1 MATYTSQY
9 DKKYL
14 NKEDY
19 DLVQQYKQDY
29 ANATTPEER
38 QQAHANAESIRDKYK
53 YSGGGDG
60 SDYIGK
66 SGLNIS
72 PDTDQALNKYGT
84 YTPSASVTA
93 AQNYLSQVQSSKPG
107 GYVSKWEGQITD
119 IYNKIVNRDKFSYDL
134 NSDMLYQ
141 QYKDQYTALGEMAMM
156 DTMGQAAGLTGGYGN
171 TYAQNAGQQAYQS
184 YLRQINEVVPELYGM
199 ARDQHNQETQDLY
212 NQFSMTQTLEDTDY
226 GRYRDSVSDYQWEL
240 GFAAD
245 QYNAERNYDFGVLES
260 NRNYAMNIANMESE
274 QASEN
279 RSYAYDTAMN
289 MISSG
294 VMPSADMLSQAG
306 ISDADAY
313 SLVQMALSKRSNGG
327 GGGGKTTGNSTSTAS
342 TGNYKAGV
350 TSATGAGSI
359 SDVVMTIK
367 SQGWTGAQAESAISG
382 EVAAGELT
390 EDQAEIARKMLG
402 LK

>member
-14 NKEDY
+14 NEDDY
-19 DLVQQYKQDY
+19 NLVQQYKQDY

-38 QQAHANAESIRDKYK
+38 QQAHANAEAVRDKYK

-60 SDYIGK
+60 SEYLGK

-84 YTPSASVTA
+84 YTPSASVNA

-141 QYKDQYTALGEMAMM
+141 QYKDQYSALGEMAMM
-156 DTMGQAAGLTGGYGN
+156 DTMGQAAGLTGGYAN
-171 TYAQNAGQQAYQS
+171 TYAQNAGQQAYQN
-184 YLRQINEVVPELYGM
+184 YLRQLNDVVPELYGM
-199 ARDQHNQETQDLY
+199 ARDQYNQETQDLY

-226 GRYRDSVSDYQWEL
+226 GRYRDTVSDYQWQL

-245 QYNAERNYDFGVLES
+245 QYNAERNYDFGVYES

-279 RSYAYDTAMN
+279 RSYAYDTAMT
-289 MISSG
+289 MLKSG
-294 VMPSADMLSQAG
+294 VMPSTDMLSQAG

-313 SLVQMALSKRSNGG
+313 SIAQAALSGG
-327 GGGGKTTGNSTSTAS
+327 GSSGGPKPKDEPKDVAVTGN
-342 TGNYKAGV
+342 KGV
-350 TSATGAGSI
+350 TSSTGKKGVSNYVYQLKKQDLA
-359 SDVVMTIK
+359 D
-367 SQGWTGAQAESAISG
+367 W
-382 EVAAGELT
+382 ELT
-390 EDQAEIARKMLG
+390 TVINNNLKSGYLSEEEAALAKAMLG
-402 LK
+402 LR

>member
-1 MATYTSQY
+1 M
-9 DKKYL
+9 
-14 NKEDY
+14 
-19 DLVQQYKQDY
+19 
-29 ANATTPEER
+29 
-38 QQAHANAESIRDKYK
+38 
-53 YSGGGDG
+53 
-60 SDYIGK
+60 
-66 SGLNIS
+66 
-72 PDTDQALNKYGT
+72 
-84 YTPSASVTA
+84 
-93 AQNYLSQVQSSKPG
+93 QSSKPG

-156 DTMGQAAGLTGGYGN
+156 DTMGQAAGLTGGYAN

-199 ARDQHNQETQDLY
+199 ARDQYNQETQDLY

-245 QYNAERNYDFGVLES
+245 QYNAERNYDFGVFES

-294 VMPSADMLSQAG
+294 IMPSADMLSQAG

-313 SLVQMALSKRSNGG
+313 SLVQMALSKRSGG
-327 GGGGKTTGNSTSTAS
+327 GGPSPKPEPKIESSSGS
-342 TGNYKAGV
+342 GV
-350 TSATGAGSI
+350 KHATSATG
-359 SDVVMTIK
+359 MT
-367 SQGWTGAQAESAISG
+367 AADRAEAESNYSTVANAAAQMKSSGKSDDEIRAMLRDMLSARAITG
-382 EVAAGELT
+382 EDYTYLNKKYGGT
-390 EDQAEIARKMLG
+390 NKIS
-402 LK
+402 